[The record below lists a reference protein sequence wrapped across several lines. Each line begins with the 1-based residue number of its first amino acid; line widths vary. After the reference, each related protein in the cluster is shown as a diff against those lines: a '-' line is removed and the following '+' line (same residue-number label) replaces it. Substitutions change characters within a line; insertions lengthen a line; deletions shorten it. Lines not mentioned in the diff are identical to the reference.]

1 MLDQLEDS
9 PDLSDEEVAMAQA
22 ATEKDIPDHL
32 RGITCC
38 ACDEPITRMKH
49 ELRRRRPYHY
59 WRVRLHCAAGHE
71 SLRIFR
77 MLDWRMSNGRLQRLP

>member
-38 ACDEPITRMKH
+38 AWAPKA
-49 ELRRRRPYHY
+49 LPLLARPST
-59 WRVRLHCAAGHE
+59 LCSGT
-71 SLRIFR
+71 
-77 MLDWRMSNGRLQRLP
+77 